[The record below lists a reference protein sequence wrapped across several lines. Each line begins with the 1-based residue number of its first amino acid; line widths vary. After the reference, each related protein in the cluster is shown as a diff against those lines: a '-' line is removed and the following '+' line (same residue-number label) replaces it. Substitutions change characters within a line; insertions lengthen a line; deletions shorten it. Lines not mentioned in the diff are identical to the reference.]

1 MPFLVRKILKDESI
15 EHIENITNTDYLHQS
30 ADVPTT
36 EFRTK
41 HSALST
47 YMINDLNELDRAVL
61 AIATTSSKLSS
72 MEFIILDT
80 EILNTIGLKYEQTY
94 PGMEIPYEEM
104 QDFHYD
110 IVNVNIENL
119 SKCLEAYK
127 KTMERDNNMSIY
139 LIDYAE
145 GKIKDLVKTAIRQKK
160 FNVEKVPA
168 DLNKAIRKLQKELN
182 EIPSGDRKSVV

>member
-15 EHIENITNTDYLHQS
+15 EHIENIAGTDYLHQS

-80 EILNTIGLKYEQTY
+80 EILNAIGLKYEQTY
-94 PGMEIPYEEM
+94 PGMAIPYEEM

-110 IVNVNIENL
+110 IVDVNIENL

-127 KTMERDNNMSIY
+127 KTMERDNNKSIY
-139 LIDYAE
+139 LVDYSE
-145 GKIKDLVKTAIRQKK
+145 GKIKDLVKTAIQQKK
-160 FNVEKVPA
+160 FNVENVPA
-168 DLNKAIRKLQKELN
+168 DLNKTIRRLQMELN
-182 EIPSGDRKSVV
+182 ENPSGAL

>member
-80 EILNTIGLKYEQTY
+80 EILNTIGLKYEQT
-94 PGMEIPYEEM
+94 
-104 QDFHYD
+104 
-110 IVNVNIENL
+110 
-119 SKCLEAYK
+119 
-127 KTMERDNNMSIY
+127 
-139 LIDYAE
+139 
-145 GKIKDLVKTAIRQKK
+145 
-160 FNVEKVPA
+160 
-168 DLNKAIRKLQKELN
+168 
-182 EIPSGDRKSVV
+182 

>member
-182 EIPSGDRKSVV
+182 EIPSGTL

>member
-15 EHIENITNTDYLHQS
+15 EHIENIKDADFLHQS

-47 YMINDLNELDRAVL
+47 YIIDNLNELDKAVL

-72 MEFIILDT
+72 MEFIELDT
-80 EILNTIGLKYEQTY
+80 EILRAIGLKYEQTH

-104 QDFHYD
+104 QNFHYD
-110 IVNVNIENL
+110 IVDVNIENL
-119 SKCLEAYK
+119 AKCLEAYK
-127 KTMERDNNMSIY
+127 KTMEIDANKSIY
-139 LIDYAE
+139 IVDYAE
-145 GKIKDLVKTAIRQKK
+145 GKIKDLVKAAIRNGK
-160 FNVEKVPA
+160 FNLEKVPA
-168 DLNKAIRKLQKELN
+168 ELNKAISKLQKELK
-182 EIPSGDRKSVV
+182 EIPSGTL